1 MSATAVLADAELERH
16 AATWSALGCAVRL
29 VVTDPEALDVAKTG
43 LIEDLAAIDSACSR
57 FRLDS
62 ELMQLQAAR
71 GIAVEVSPLFG
82 AALAVALRAAEVT
95 AGLVDPTLA
104 GTIAAFGYDRDFE
117 DLPVDGPAPVAVLP
131 TPSRWREIRL
141 SADHRSVVVP
151 VGIQLDLGATAK
163 ALAADLAARR
173 LADVRGCGVL
183 VGLGGDIA
191 VAGPAPVGG
200 WSVRVQDS
208 PGPLAQQPSGE
219 ASLISLVDGA
229 LATSSVQHRKWQR
242 GCRAYHH
249 IIDPRTG
256 RPASSPWR
264 TVSVAAASCVDANI
278 ASTAA
283 IVMGE
288 AATDWLSDLGLPARL
303 VRTDG
308 RVLLLNGWPD
318 AER

>member
-1 MSATAVLADAELERH
+1 MSATTVLADPELGRH

-29 VVTDPEALDVAKTG
+29 VVTDPEALDFATSE
-43 LIEDLAAIDSACSR
+43 LIADLAAIDSACSR
-57 FRLDS
+57 FRIDS
-62 ELMQLQAAR
+62 ELMQLKGAR
-71 GIAVEVSPLFG
+71 GKPVEVSALFG

-95 AGLVDPTLA
+95 DGMVDPTLA

-117 DLPVDGPAPVAVLP
+117 DLPVDGPAPVEALP
-131 TPSRWREIRL
+131 SPSRWHEIRL
-141 SADHRSVVVP
+141 SADHQSVVVP
-151 VGIQLDLGATAK
+151 SGIQLDLGATAK

-173 LADVRGCGVL
+173 LADASGCGVL

-191 VAGPAPVGG
+191 VAGPAPDGG

-208 PGPLAQQPSGE
+208 PGPLEQRPSGQ

-242 GCRAYHH
+242 AGRSYHH

-288 AATDWLSDLGLPARL
+288 PASDWLGDLGLPARL

-308 RVLLLNGWPD
+308 DVLLLNGWPD